1 LPKNLNK
8 TDTELEAIFD
18 HLPDGVI
25 AITAEEPLQISSLN
39 SRACKILER
48 SREEILG
55 LEAHRVFING
65 FAPLLKVTEETVQ
78 QKRPVRNFI
87 VELKLTGEKSSP
99 FLLNTVLMEDDPA
112 VGKRVVLILHDISES
127 RRLKQ
132 RATTTDRFETLIGS
146 TDAMNNVFSLIDT
159 VAPTDAAVLVYGET
173 GTGKELVARAIHQ
186 RSNRADAPFIPV
198 HCSAITSSLLE
209 SDLFGHTK
217 GAFTG
222 AIKDRPGRFEMADG
236 GTIFLDEVATL
247 SPEIQIS
254 LLRVLQEKTIERVG
268 GTKTV
273 RVDVR
278 VISAT
283 NRQLPELIR
292 QGVFRKDL
300 YYRIKVLQINL
311 PPLRKRKKDIQV
323 LADYFIERFNR
334 QHGCNVLGLTTEA
347 KRLLKE
353 YPWPG
358 NVRELENAVE
368 HAVILGQSNL
378 IEPRHLPE
386 DIRYA
391 DKSNMVFSP
400 EDSPQLSE
408 AERIRRALKE
418 TAGNVTRAADILG
431 IHRTTL
437 WRKMREFDISRF
449 EESH

>member
-1 LPKNLNK
+1 MPDQLNK
-8 TDTELEAIFD
+8 TEAELEAIFD

-25 AITAEEPLQISSLN
+25 AITADAALRISSLN
-39 SRACKILER
+39 ATACAILNL
-48 SREEILG
+48 SREQIVG
-55 LEAHRVFING
+55 HEAERVFVNG
-65 FAPLLKVTEETVQ
+65 FAPLLKVAEETVQ

-87 VELKLTGEKSSP
+87 VELRREDEKPNP
-99 FLLNTVLMEDDPA
+99 FLINTVLMDDDSE
-112 VGKRVVLILHDISES
+112 RVLMILHDISES
-127 RRLKQ
+127 RRLRQ
-132 RATTTDRFETLIGS
+132 RDATSDRFEALIGS
-146 TDAMNNVFSLIDT
+146 TDAMKKVFALIDT

-186 RSNRADAPFIPV
+186 RSNRADGPFIPV
-198 HCSAITSSLLE
+198 HCSAITPSLLE

-311 PPLRKRKKDIQV
+311 PPLRKRKKDIQILV
-323 LADYFIERFNR
+323 DYFIEKFNR

-347 KRLLKE
+347 KRLLKA

-358 NVRELENAVE
+358 NVRELENAIE

-391 DKSNMVFSP
+391 DKSTMVFSP

-418 TAGNVTRAADILG
+418 TAGNVTRAANLLG